1 MIEMISS
8 PFPFPFHPSPRGWE
22 EEETR
27 HVGISPRGEFEKA
40 RLSAAVLC
48 RSKDGGGGG
57 GGGGIE
63 RVDRISESRHARSC
77 ACALSPFVSFFSS
90 FSFFSSPS
98 NPTIGRSTIVRNG
111 SAEWEFS
118 AGRAFPRQGESDS
131 DYFSIV
137 VVENRGGG
145 VVAVVVVVVIS
156 GSGGTRRGGRGGGEG
171 KIRLGII
178 KWLRG
183 DLASMDRQVRGPR

>member
-1 MIEMISS
+1 MTDDRDDLL
-8 PFPFPFHPSPRGWE
+8 PFPLPFPSLPSRMRGGGGGRWKRDTLE
-22 EEETR
+22 FLPAENSR
-27 HVGISPRGEFEKA
+27 KRG
-40 RLSAAVLC
+40 C
-48 RSKDGGGGG
+48 RRQCCVDRKMEGEGGGGG
-57 GGGGIE
+57 GAGGGIE

-156 GSGGTRRGGRGGGEG
+156 GSGGTRREEGGEG
-171 KIRLGII
+171 ERE
-178 KWLRG
+178 R
-183 DLASMDRQVRGPR
+183 

>member
-1 MIEMISS
+1 MTDDRDDLL
-8 PFPFPFHPSPRGWE
+8 PFPLPFPSLPSRMRGGEGGRWKRDTLEFLPAENSRKRGCRRQCCVDRKME
-22 EEETR
+22 E
-27 HVGISPRGEFEKA
+27 
-40 RLSAAVLC
+40 
-48 RSKDGGGGG
+48 GGG

-156 GSGGTRRGGRGGGEG
+156 GSGGTRRGGRGG
-171 KIRLGII
+171 
-178 KWLRG
+178 RG
-183 DLASMDRQVRGPR
+183 RDKAGNNKMAAG